1 MPKSK
6 KKARASKLTKATN
19 AASDVNS
26 IQTVPKSKPN
36 KKNVSTQTLPQ
47 RIREMLTP
55 NWVRES
61 CEGAIHNILRSIFR
75 SAFEI
80 SMKKDWP
87 HYAAD
92 RIDSEEMMKRLHRY
106 LRCASNP
113 SDNVARNEIHSE
125 FMECRGNVD
134 NLFRALLR
142 QRGIEYGRCV
152 SKRGF
157 EANSREQH
165 IGDVESLFMK
175 CKACEMPRAVQILTE
190 TLKGIRDFSP
200 AEAWRVSSAYC
211 HANRPKDHAFSHEI
225 SRKLLDKAMES
236 CVCRTAEELQAQQ
249 ERMSRLTTTLDVT
262 PEFKYDSPPDER
274 ANYEQDAGAVNRH
287 AGPEISNVAGKN
299 ASVSMTTPADRMRL
313 EDKDVVQHPGRLNNV
328 ANIVLLP
335 SQSPTAMPEVRV
347 LPTPGP
353 HPGSPTGSAKR
364 SGGIPEDRVHQNEL

>member
-19 AASDVNS
+19 AASDVKS

-61 CEGAIHNILRSIFR
+61 CEGAIHSILRSIFR
-75 SAFEI
+75 SAFDI

-113 SDNVARNEIHSE
+113 SDTVARNEIHNE
-125 FMECRGNVD
+125 FMQCRGNVD

-157 EANSREQH
+157 ESNNREQH
-165 IGDVESLFMK
+165 IGNVESLFMK

-200 AEAWRVSSAYC
+200 AEAWCVSSAYC

-249 ERMSRLTTTLDVT
+249 ERMSRLTTLEVT
-262 PEFKYDSPPDER
+262 PESKYDSPPDER
-274 ANYEQDAGAVNRH
+274 AGYEQGSSAVNGN
-287 AGPEISNVAGKN
+287 AGPKISNVAAKN
-299 ASVSMTTPADRMRL
+299 EFVSITKSAGPMRH
-313 EDKDVVQHPGRLNNV
+313 EDEDVVEHPGRLNNDP
-328 ANIVLLP
+328 NIVLLP
-335 SQSPTAMPEVRV
+335 SQTPTAMPEVRAR
-347 LPTPGP
+347 PIPDP

-364 SGGIPEDRVHQNEL
+364 SVGIPDDRDHQNES